1 MRTGQSQSGKEGAS
15 RLAHWCRSHS
25 AGLLA
30 ASAVCLVL
38 AVTGGT
44 YAYFTAADRVV
55 NELDMSRLTFEI
67 EEPEWEQ
74 PLTPVKPGDVLP
86 KDPQI
91 TNTGEMDFVV
101 RVRVQEVWTLK
112 DGVNPP
118 AADQLPQL
126 QQAMKDETSQLV
138 RYFASN
144 REGPFKGADQE
155 LLNILKA
162 DKTRR
167 EEEKYFSLLPNLR
180 PNQQNPAKEYWDT
193 NQQGSW
199 YHGKE
204 AGSPWFYYD
213 QVVKPGE
220 TTVPLFRAVAIR
232 SAGDY
237 FSYESVPNVAAVFA
251 ADPGYSQNA
260 SAYNS
265 LLSKYNLDIYIYAE
279 TCQAEPFAWGAQ
291 FKDDIPAEMAWQGGV
306 TGP

>member
-1 MRTGQSQSGKEGAS
+1 MTGQSQGFEKRVS
-15 RLAHWCRSHS
+15 RAAHWCRSHS

-44 YAYFTAADRVV
+44 YSYFTAADRVENKLV
-55 NELDMSRLTFEI
+55 MSQLTFEI
-67 EEPEWEQ
+67 EEPEWEE

-86 KDPQI
+86 KDLQI

-101 RVRVQEVWTLK
+101 RVRAQEVWTLK

-126 QQAMKDETSQLV
+126 QQAMKDGTSHLV
-138 RYFASN
+138 RCFASN

-167 EEEKYFSLLPNLR
+167 EGEKYFSLLPKLC
-180 PNQQNPAKEYWDT
+180 PNEQNPAKEYWDSSK
-193 NQQGSW
+193 QGSW
-199 YHGKE
+199 YRGKNQD
-204 AGSPWFYYD
+204 SPWFYYD
-213 QVVKPGE
+213 RIVKPGE

-237 FSYESVPNVAAVFA
+237 FSYEGVPDVAAVFA
-251 ADPGYSQNA
+251 ADPGYSQKA
-260 SAYNS
+260 SDYNS

-279 TCQAEPFAWGAQ
+279 TCQAESFAWDAQ
-291 FKDDIPAEMAWQGGV
+291 FKNDIPAEVKWKGGV
-306 TGP
+306 IGS